1 MRFSGRRLCELALY
15 GKILFGEQYF
25 QDLELDQSEMLA
37 EAVKVIS
44 SLNYQIRKMLSNKQL
59 NTTNRIIAMKWPM
72 QWRKLHKSDREIT
85 IVRAKDDQLVLYS
98 LLRKNRPRSVFYIR
112 FNKSFLTDSNG
123 FVIFAGKLLIS
134 KYLSSALSF
143 SFFKVP
149 LTLCTSKIILTK

>member
-1 MRFSGRRLCELALY
+1 
-15 GKILFGEQYF
+15 
-25 QDLELDQSEMLA
+25 MLA

-44 SLNYQIRKMLSNKQL
+44 YLNYQIRKMLSNKQL

-72 QWRKLHKSDREIT
+72 QWRKLRKSDREIT
-85 IVRAKDDQLVLYS
+85 IVRAKDNQLVLYS
-98 LLRKNRPRSVFYIR
+98 LLRKNRLRSVFYIR

-134 KYLSSALSF
+134 KYLSSALSL

-149 LTLCTSKIILTK
+149 LALCTSKIILTK

>member
-72 QWRKLHKSDREIT
+72 QWRKLRKSDWEII
-85 IVRAKDDQLVLYS
+85 IVRAKDDQSVLYP
-98 LLRKNRPRSVFYIR
+98 LLRRIDLNQCSI
-112 FNKSFLTDSNG
+112 
-123 FVIFAGKLLIS
+123 FV
-134 KYLSSALSF
+134 SANLF
-143 SFFKVP
+143 
-149 LTLCTSKIILTK
+149 